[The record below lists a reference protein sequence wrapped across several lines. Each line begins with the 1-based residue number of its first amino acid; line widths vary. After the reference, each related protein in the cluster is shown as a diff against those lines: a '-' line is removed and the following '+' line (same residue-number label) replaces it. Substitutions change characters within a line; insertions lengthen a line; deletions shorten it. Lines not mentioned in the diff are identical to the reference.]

1 MTGANRG
8 KKQLELWDFGKA
20 EQIQYI
26 DWEKISPR
34 LRTELSY
41 LLANIV
47 RLMMGVSWQ
56 EVVEG

>member
-26 DWEKISPR
+26 DWEKNKSEI
-34 LRTELSY
+34 ENG
-41 LLANIV
+41 AFIFAC
-47 RLMMGVSWQ
+47 
-56 EVVEG
+56 